1 MDKYDGQI
9 YSELEPFH
17 FEVKAKAF
25 FFFSDTLSAAV
36 RVVVGAG
43 SLHVLF

>member
-17 FEVKAKAF
+17 FELKATAF
-25 FFFSDTLSAAV
+25 FGTVSSAV
-36 RVVVGAG
+36 RAEVSSG
-43 SLHVLF
+43 SLGVLF